1 MLTDKWTQQID
12 QTTSDF
18 IMTFGVLSKEAL
30 NYKPS
35 SQVWSIAQNIHHLVV
50 INETYFPVLD
60 SLKRNDYKLPWI
72 GKINFLVN
80 FFGKVVLNA
89 VNPDRRKKMK
99 TFPIWEP
106 ASSDFEISILKDFS
120 VHQQKLKQYI
130 VDSKDFL
137 ENGAVISSP
146 ANKNIVYKLDRAFDI
161 IVTHER
167 RHFEQAKE
175 LLTLLNKQL

>member
-12 QTTSDF
+12 QTTHDF
-18 IMTFGVLSKEAL
+18 EVMFASLSKKAL

-35 SQVWSIAQNIHHLVV
+35 PQVWSIAQNIHHLIV

-72 GKINFLVN
+72 ARINFLVN
-80 FFGKVVLNA
+80 FFGKVVLSA

-106 ASSDFEISILKDFS
+106 SSSDFEMSILEDFKD
-120 VHQQKLKQYI
+120 HQQKLKQYI
-130 VDSKDFL
+130 TDSKDL
-137 ENGAVISSP
+137 LDKGIVISSP
-146 ANKNIVYKLDRAFDI
+146 ANKNIVYKLDKAFDI

-175 LLTLLNKQL
+175 LLTLLN